1 MEHVLHQTSVNAAQG
16 KRQSKPFAIIAVTYI
31 RYTCMLAVSISFYV
45 DDEDTTEFIAV
56 TSPSALPIVLFMANA
71 LEVVNAFVIL
81 VGEETRVIQRIAN
94 LLGSVQVY

>member
-1 MEHVLHQTSVNAAQG
+1 MELALHQTSVNAAQG
-16 KRQSKPFAIIAVTYI
+16 KRQIIPFAIVAVTYK
-31 RYTCMLAVSISFYV
+31 RYICMLAVSISFYV
-45 DDEDTTEFIAV
+45 DDEDTSELIAV
-56 TSPSALPIVLFMANA
+56 TSPSALPIVRFMANA

>member
-1 MEHVLHQTSVNAAQG
+1 
-16 KRQSKPFAIIAVTYI
+16 
-31 RYTCMLAVSISFYV
+31 MLAVSISLYV
-45 DDEDTTEFIAV
+45 DDEDTTELIAV

-81 VGEETRVIQRIAN
+81 VGEETRVIPRIAN